1 LSKWIG
7 KKIAKRF
14 APMMKHMYLT
24 MGAFSKA
31 FYEKYGKDALPIIAE
46 VMGESGVEGAKIAQG
61 MLKGKGMN
69 AVRELFGM
77 MEMMDIPME
86 IIGSTDEMIH
96 IKGAVCPMGLE
107 GTSKE
112 LCEAM
117 MTSDKKMVSTIVGQ
131 EVETKILKSK
141 AAGDECC
148 EVIFS
153 KK

>member
-1 LSKWIG
+1 
-7 KKIAKRF
+7 
-14 APMMKHMYLT
+14 
-24 MGAFSKA
+24 
-31 FYEKYGKDALPIIAE
+31 
-46 VMGESGVEGAKIAQG
+46 
-61 MLKGKGMN
+61 
-69 AVRELFGM
+69 M

-86 IIGSTDEMIH
+86 IIASTDDMIR
-96 IKGAVCPMGLE
+96 IKVTVCPMGIE

-141 AAGDECC
+141 ASGDEYC
-148 EVIFS
+148 EVMFT